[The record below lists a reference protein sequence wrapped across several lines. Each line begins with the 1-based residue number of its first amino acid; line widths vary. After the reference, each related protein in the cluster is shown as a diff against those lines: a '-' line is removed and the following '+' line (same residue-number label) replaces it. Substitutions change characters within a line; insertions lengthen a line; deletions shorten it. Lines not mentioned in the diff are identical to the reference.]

1 MSVSRNS
8 LFQSKTKQRC
18 FEELTNNFEGCLIE
32 NYEQALELGIRPRDA
47 LAIVLAW
54 VAAET
59 RRLDPSSFRPPQ
71 ST

>member
-1 MSVSRNS
+1 MRVSLNS
-8 LFQSKTKQRC
+8 LFHDKMKQSC
-18 FEELTNNFEGCLIE
+18 FEELVNNFEGCLIE
-32 NYEQALELGIRPRDA
+32 DYEQALELGMRPRDA

-59 RRLDPSSFRPPQ
+59 RRLDPSGFRPAQ